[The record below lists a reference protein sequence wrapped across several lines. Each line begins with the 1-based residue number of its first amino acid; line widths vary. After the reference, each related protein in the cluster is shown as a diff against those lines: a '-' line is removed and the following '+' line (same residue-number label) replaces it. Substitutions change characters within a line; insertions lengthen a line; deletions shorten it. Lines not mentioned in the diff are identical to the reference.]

1 MSESTLTL
9 VLFIVA
15 GFLVGGA
22 WTAYQ
27 SGSRVMTF
35 VLGLLAVL
43 ATAGAVMW
51 MMGAME

>member
-27 SGSRVMTF
+27 SGSKVMT
-35 VLGLLAVL
+35 VILGLLAVV

-51 MMGAME
+51 MLGAME